1 MQLFDHTCLGVCS
14 SSTFTLALKKAYGT
28 LKDGQDNRLY
38 HNPSF
43 IANYAVGVHYRIAGY
58 KILHQQLITYSIKLN
73 TWARLQGYT
82 LGTVLA
88 PFRTNACFHAAV
100 CFGVP
105 CESITLR
112 SHAPYYISFERES

>member
-43 IANYAVGVHYRIAGY
+43 ITNYAVGVHYRIAGY
-58 KILHQQLITYSIKLN
+58 KNLHVNSNYLFY
-73 TWARLQGYT
+73 
-82 LGTVLA
+82 
-88 PFRTNACFHAAV
+88 
-100 CFGVP
+100 
-105 CESITLR
+105 
-112 SHAPYYISFERES
+112 